1 LFFVAKLLFDRGAFT
16 IIDMDALALF
26 YPGSENFQPYQIATH
41 FFMHGNLMH
50 LFFNMFA
57 LAMFGSAL
65 EQLWGPK
72 RFLIFYLVCAM
83 GGAIVHT
90 LFNYIDFGM
99 IKDGIEAFQAAPSY
113 ESYVALLEDHSVF
126 RGYLTS
132 EGQEY
137 INSIGES
144 LGRNEPNAIDKATG
158 ALNQI
163 YEMYVNNNAA
173 VGASGA
179 IYGLLLGFGMLFP
192 NVELMLI
199 FLPIPIKAKYF
210 IPILMVVELFLGVN
224 QFSWDNIAH
233 FAHLGGALFGFLL
246 VLYWKKTG
254 VGLR

>member
-1 LFFVAKLLFDRGAFT
+1 MLTRAKVREGLSHAHAGPPPSCHGRPRRMRGRARAVRT
-16 IIDMDALALF
+16 AA
-26 YPGSENFQPYQIATH
+26 EVRVQV
-41 FFMHGNLMH
+41 
-50 LFFNMFA
+50 
-57 LAMFGSAL
+57 
-65 EQLWGPK
+65 
-72 RFLIFYLVCAM
+72 LV
-83 GGAIVHT
+83 
-90 LFNYIDFGM
+90 
-99 IKDGIEAFQAAPSY
+99 
-113 ESYVALLEDHSVF
+113 
-126 RGYLTS
+126 
-132 EGQEY
+132 
-137 INSIGES
+137 
-144 LGRNEPNAIDKATG
+144 DKAGG